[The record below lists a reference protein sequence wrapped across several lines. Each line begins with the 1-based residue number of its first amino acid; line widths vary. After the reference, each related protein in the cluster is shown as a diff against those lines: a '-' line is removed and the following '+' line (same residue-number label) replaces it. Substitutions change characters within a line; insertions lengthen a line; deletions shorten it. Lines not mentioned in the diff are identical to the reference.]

1 MPFLFKWGLGIQISV
16 RVENSTLT
24 TADAVE
30 LHMQLTTTASGR
42 LCFTCEY
49 VFMVYGVRALFFAF
63 VAALLGLFVVVGFVF
78 MGFMAG
84 ACLPG
89 PHTVG
94 VFAYSARLLSLLV
107 SSTTAP
113 GPSWDLFF
121 GIPGALAT
129 A

>member
-30 LHMQLTTTASGR
+30 LRMQLTTTASGR

-78 MGFMAG
+78 MGFMA
-84 ACLPG
+84 ALVSLDL
-89 PHTVG
+89 TVG

-107 SSTTAP
+107 SSTTAL
-113 GPSWDLFF
+113 GPSRDLFF